1 MQTLPLR
8 QEFECSRIKDLR
20 AAAQPRK
27 PQRHLIRRA
36 LRRH

>member
-8 QEFECSRIKDLR
+8 QEYECSRMRDLR

-27 PQRHLIRRA
+27 QRRLRLA
-36 LRRH
+36 LLRRR

>member
-20 AAAQPRK
+20 SAAQPRK
-27 PQRHLIRRA
+27 PHRHLIRRA
-36 LRRH
+36 LRRR